1 MSSGKDLLR
10 TTIGPAHCIVAQHPA
25 SLGGRTKAAP
35 ARRKAAGGAFR
46 VTGLWE
52 PAISGKGPSV
62 KLRMETRLA
71 EGGGRAPGSP
81 KGGAGAG
88 QTHGPEVACPPVPPV
103 PARRRPRHAGYLSV
117 GPMQAVSV
125 LSISRRMR
133 SCSAAVSRLSASAIL
148 LRSIDSGSPA
158 LSPPSAPLTFHSHSH
173 PGLQSLPKPLAIR
186 RTTPPSVTARPLA
199 SPRPPTFHAM
209 PSGICS
215 SLDDVRAPLI
225 YSLKP

>member
-88 QTHGPEVACPPVPPV
+88 PAGGWPDTRPRSGLPPC
-103 PARRRPRHAGYLSV
+103 PARARP
-117 GPMQAVSV
+117 
-125 LSISRRMR
+125 
-133 SCSAAVSRLSASAIL
+133 SAAPARGVPERGPDAGRVGALDLS
-148 LRSIDSGSPA
+148 
-158 LSPPSAPLTFHSHSH
+158 
-173 PGLQSLPKPLAIR
+173 
-186 RTTPPSVTARPLA
+186 
-199 SPRPPTFHAM
+199 
-209 PSGICS
+209 
-215 SLDDVRAPLI
+215 
-225 YSLKP
+225 